1 MISFSTK
8 VMIGSSSSLIF
19 CSGDDGLDFI
29 TVEHC
34 GDDFLA
40 ALAESMQDTE
50 EWDDIQ
56 AMETEAC
63 GVLNNMFDKD
73 ILNGN
78 EPDDDRGKINMVE
91 DSPERQKYPNFLLL
105 DSSDSEEVD
114 LTTPMTKDAGS
125 KPSSFPVW
133 SSSVPPQNSGKR
145 SSRSVVSR
153 TSFFTALPLLF
164 VEFITSC
171 ATGCNF
177 L

>member
-78 EPDDDRGKINMVE
+78 EPDDDRGKINVVKN
-91 DSPERQKYPNFLLL
+91 SPERQKYPNFLLL
-105 DSSDSEEVD
+105 DSSDSEEVE
-114 LTTPMTKDAGS
+114 LTTPMRKDAGS

-153 TSFFTALPLLF
+153 TSFFHSFAFTALRN
-164 VEFITSC
+164 S
-171 ATGCNF
+171 
-177 L
+177 